1 MEVSIMK
8 QELEQEQKFEA
19 EGFVS
24 GSVQAA
30 ITLIV
35 GMSVATVV
43 IIFSSSL
50 SAKTYEL
57 TEDDINAISNSTI
70 KTSVQNAVL
79 SGFEA
84 QEQTANFLPLIVL
97 AVVITLVLVLL
108 LSMPMI
114 GGAMGGRGGSAL

>member
-1 MEVSIMK
+1 MK